1 MRKISLIQN
10 VIFDICCK
18 DNMQITTIDKIK
30 IFEIFYK
37 IESVLPQIN
46 GDRKRMI
53 NIDFI
58 LKQILMMIRLKYKNI
73 PTFKPKRTSEFYKQ
87 QWSRIKTLIADDIK
101 TIIRRL
107 ICEYFLSHLSTTG
120 HIYIYGD
127 IIKNPQLS
135 QIILIVVCFTSHK
148 GSQMYEDI
156 FITYESKPAQLDFF
170 LKFPILL

>member
-30 IFEIFYK
+30 TFEIFYK

-58 LKQILMMIRLKYKNI
+58 LKQILMMMRLQYKNI
-73 PTFKPKRTSEFYKQ
+73 PTFK
-87 QWSRIKTLIADDIK
+87 
-101 TIIRRL
+101 
-107 ICEYFLSHLSTTG
+107 
-120 HIYIYGD
+120 
-127 IIKNPQLS
+127 
-135 QIILIVVCFTSHK
+135 
-148 GSQMYEDI
+148 
-156 FITYESKPAQLDFF
+156 
-170 LKFPILL
+170 

>member
-10 VIFDICCK
+10 VIFDICSK

-58 LKQILMMIRLKYKNI
+58 LKQILMMMRLQYKNI
-73 PTFKPKRTSEFYKQ
+73 PTFK
-87 QWSRIKTLIADDIK
+87 
-101 TIIRRL
+101 
-107 ICEYFLSHLSTTG
+107 
-120 HIYIYGD
+120 
-127 IIKNPQLS
+127 
-135 QIILIVVCFTSHK
+135 
-148 GSQMYEDI
+148 
-156 FITYESKPAQLDFF
+156 
-170 LKFPILL
+170 

>member
-1 MRKISLIQN
+1 MRKIILIQN

-58 LKQILMMIRLKYKNI
+58 LKQILMMMRLQYKNI
-73 PTFKPKRTSEFYKQ
+73 PTFK
-87 QWSRIKTLIADDIK
+87 
-101 TIIRRL
+101 
-107 ICEYFLSHLSTTG
+107 
-120 HIYIYGD
+120 
-127 IIKNPQLS
+127 
-135 QIILIVVCFTSHK
+135 
-148 GSQMYEDI
+148 
-156 FITYESKPAQLDFF
+156 
-170 LKFPILL
+170 

>member
-30 IFEIFYK
+30 TFEIFYK

-58 LKQILMMIRLKYKNI
+58 LKQILMMIRLQYKNI
-73 PTFKPKRTSEFYKQ
+73 PTFK
-87 QWSRIKTLIADDIK
+87 
-101 TIIRRL
+101 
-107 ICEYFLSHLSTTG
+107 
-120 HIYIYGD
+120 
-127 IIKNPQLS
+127 
-135 QIILIVVCFTSHK
+135 
-148 GSQMYEDI
+148 
-156 FITYESKPAQLDFF
+156 
-170 LKFPILL
+170 

>member
-30 IFEIFYK
+30 TFEIFYK

-58 LKQILMMIRLKYKNI
+58 LKQILMMIRLQYKNI
-73 PTFKPKRTSEFYKQ
+73 PTFKSKKTSEFYKQ
-87 QWSRIKTLIADDIK
+87 
-101 TIIRRL
+101 
-107 ICEYFLSHLSTTG
+107 
-120 HIYIYGD
+120 
-127 IIKNPQLS
+127 
-135 QIILIVVCFTSHK
+135 
-148 GSQMYEDI
+148 
-156 FITYESKPAQLDFF
+156 
-170 LKFPILL
+170 

>member
-37 IESVLPQIN
+37 IESVLTQIY

-58 LKQILMMIRLKYKNI
+58 LKQILMMIRLQYKNI
-73 PTFKPKRTSEFYKQ
+73 PTFK
-87 QWSRIKTLIADDIK
+87 
-101 TIIRRL
+101 
-107 ICEYFLSHLSTTG
+107 
-120 HIYIYGD
+120 
-127 IIKNPQLS
+127 
-135 QIILIVVCFTSHK
+135 
-148 GSQMYEDI
+148 
-156 FITYESKPAQLDFF
+156 
-170 LKFPILL
+170 

>member
-10 VIFDICCK
+10 VIFDICCE

-58 LKQILMMIRLKYKNI
+58 LKQILMMMRLQYKNI
-73 PTFKPKRTSEFYKQ
+73 PTFK
-87 QWSRIKTLIADDIK
+87 
-101 TIIRRL
+101 
-107 ICEYFLSHLSTTG
+107 
-120 HIYIYGD
+120 
-127 IIKNPQLS
+127 
-135 QIILIVVCFTSHK
+135 
-148 GSQMYEDI
+148 
-156 FITYESKPAQLDFF
+156 
-170 LKFPILL
+170 

>member
-10 VIFDICCK
+10 IIFDICCK

-58 LKQILMMIRLKYKNI
+58 LKQILMMIRLQYKNI
-73 PTFKPKRTSEFYKQ
+73 PTF
-87 QWSRIKTLIADDIK
+87 RIL
-101 TIIRRL
+101 
-107 ICEYFLSHLSTTG
+107 
-120 HIYIYGD
+120 
-127 IIKNPQLS
+127 
-135 QIILIVVCFTSHK
+135 
-148 GSQMYEDI
+148 
-156 FITYESKPAQLDFF
+156 
-170 LKFPILL
+170 

>member
-18 DNMQITTIDKIK
+18 DNMQITSIDKIK

-58 LKQILMMIRLKYKNI
+58 LKQILMMIRLQYKNI
-73 PTFKPKRTSEFYKQ
+73 PRFKSKRTSEFYKQ
-87 QWSRIKTLIADDIK
+87 
-101 TIIRRL
+101 
-107 ICEYFLSHLSTTG
+107 
-120 HIYIYGD
+120 
-127 IIKNPQLS
+127 
-135 QIILIVVCFTSHK
+135 
-148 GSQMYEDI
+148 
-156 FITYESKPAQLDFF
+156 
-170 LKFPILL
+170 

>member
-1 MRKISLIQN
+1 MIQRYKYVDQYIDYNENEFNIMRKISLIQN
-10 VIFDICCK
+10 VIFDICSK
-18 DNMQITTIDKIK
+18 DNMQITKIDKIK

-87 QWSRIKTLIADDIK
+87 
-101 TIIRRL
+101 
-107 ICEYFLSHLSTTG
+107 
-120 HIYIYGD
+120 
-127 IIKNPQLS
+127 
-135 QIILIVVCFTSHK
+135 
-148 GSQMYEDI
+148 
-156 FITYESKPAQLDFF
+156 
-170 LKFPILL
+170 

>member
-10 VIFDICCK
+10 VIFDMCCK

-58 LKQILMMIRLKYKNI
+58 LKQILMMIRLQYKNI
-73 PTFKPKRTSEFYKQ
+73 PTFK
-87 QWSRIKTLIADDIK
+87 
-101 TIIRRL
+101 
-107 ICEYFLSHLSTTG
+107 
-120 HIYIYGD
+120 
-127 IIKNPQLS
+127 
-135 QIILIVVCFTSHK
+135 
-148 GSQMYEDI
+148 
-156 FITYESKPAQLDFF
+156 
-170 LKFPILL
+170 

>member
-58 LKQILMMIRLKYKNI
+58 LKQILMMIRLQYKNI
-73 PTFKPKRTSEFYKQ
+73 PKFK
-87 QWSRIKTLIADDIK
+87 
-101 TIIRRL
+101 
-107 ICEYFLSHLSTTG
+107 
-120 HIYIYGD
+120 
-127 IIKNPQLS
+127 
-135 QIILIVVCFTSHK
+135 
-148 GSQMYEDI
+148 
-156 FITYESKPAQLDFF
+156 
-170 LKFPILL
+170 

>member
-58 LKQILMMIRLKYKNI
+58 LKQILIMMRLQYKNI
-73 PTFKPKRTSEFYKQ
+73 PTFK
-87 QWSRIKTLIADDIK
+87 
-101 TIIRRL
+101 
-107 ICEYFLSHLSTTG
+107 
-120 HIYIYGD
+120 
-127 IIKNPQLS
+127 
-135 QIILIVVCFTSHK
+135 
-148 GSQMYEDI
+148 
-156 FITYESKPAQLDFF
+156 
-170 LKFPILL
+170 